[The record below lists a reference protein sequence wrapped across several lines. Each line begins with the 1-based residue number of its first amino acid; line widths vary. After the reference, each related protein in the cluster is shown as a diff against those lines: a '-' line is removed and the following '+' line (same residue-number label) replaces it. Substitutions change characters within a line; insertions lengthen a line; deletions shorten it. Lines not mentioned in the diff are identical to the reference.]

1 MLFALI
7 NQSALHIGC
16 FAFCSVFKGLLCRYQ
31 QLINHI
37 RLLFKSQ
44 TLFKTF
50 FRSSSSAFT
59 RMTFPSNSDFV
70 SLTGLDDS
78 VNSKF
83 EMFFKLFSKVV
94 FSLATLFNLSFL
106 KKFVKGFRQIL
117 FGTTKAKITHILLL
131 FVFRTTNEY
140 SIIHPSDFPYKKR
153 TLPSSPL
160 LIDWLIFFIN
170 CPLFMLKD
178 PTQTQF

>member
-1 MLFALI
+1 
-7 NQSALHIGC
+7 SALHIGC

-50 FRSSSSAFT
+50 F
-59 RMTFPSNSDFV
+59 NSDFV

-106 KKFVKGFRQIL
+106 KELVKEIF
-117 FGTTKAKITHILLL
+117 K
-131 FVFRTTNEY
+131 VF
-140 SIIHPSDFPYKKR
+140 FKKQN
-153 TLPSSPL
+153 TS
-160 LIDWLIFFIN
+160 
-170 CPLFMLKD
+170 
-178 PTQTQF
+178 